1 MEQACVFDFLEDC
14 RLRGERSVLVTV
26 CAVEGSS
33 MRNPGT
39 VMGVAADGS
48 FAGSLSGG
56 CIEQAVVAE
65 ALDALK
71 ADAPRMVRF
80 GAGSP
85 YLDIKLPCGGG
96 LDLHFQPLQESFLSA
111 DCVASIRGR
120 EPFAIRIS
128 EERAEHIGRWRP
140 ASFDPETG
148 HTTFGHWPMPKLQI
162 IGHGAGVAALAQL
175 ARTHG
180 CALRVLTPDSAII
193 KELGKHAIHGLL
205 LDRTSQTDLLLS
217 DPWTA
222 TIFLFHDHD
231 WEIEL
236 MAHALETGE
245 RVTRKSWKDAWRHS
259 SPTLAVANFPA
270 LFFISA
276 GFEWMTVDQA
286 SMLSQITAIALLSI
300 LGTRVGWVIDQR
312 VIPAILGGIFF
323 GSIGLALGVLK
334 FLIH

>member
-1 MEQACVFDFLEDC
+1 MEQASVFEFLEEC

-80 GAGSP
+80 GAGSR

-96 LDLHFQPLQESFLSA
+96 LDLHFLPLEGSFLAA
-111 DCVASIRGR
+111 DCVASVRGR
-120 EPFAIRIS
+120 EPFAISIG
-128 EERAEHIGRWRP
+128 EDGAEHMRRWRP
-140 ASFDPETG
+140 SMFDPATG
-148 HTTFGHWPMPKLQI
+148 HSTFGQWPMPKLQI
-162 IGHGAGVAALAQL
+162 IGHGAGVSALAKL

-193 KELGKHAIHGLL
+193 EQLGEHAIHGLL
-205 LDRTSQTDLLLS
+205 LSRTSQTDLLLS
-217 DPWTA
+217 DAWTA

-236 MAHALETGE
+236 MAEALEQPHFYIGAMGG
-245 RVTRKSWKDAWRHS
+245 RKAHAFRTEALLANGVSQETIDTIRAPIGVFHS
-259 SPTLAVANFPA
+259 SRDPQTLALSTLAEVIRAYQDA
-270 LFFISA
+270 D
-276 GFEWMTVDQA
+276 FEA
-286 SMLSQITAIALLSI
+286 
-300 LGTRVGWVIDQR
+300 
-312 VIPAILGGIFF
+312 
-323 GSIGLALGVLK
+323 ALG
-334 FLIH
+334 